1 MWVEITPDDGPSEVR
16 RKASTVRPS
25 PRQVSW
31 QRQELT
37 AFVHFGPNTFTG
49 LEWGTGLDDPAV
61 FDPSGLDCD
70 QWAKALAG
78 AEFRSVILT
87 AKHHDGFCLWPS
99 RYLEH
104 TVAASQF
111 RGDVAAELATAA
123 GAHGLAMGFY
133 LSPAD
138 LHQEKAP
145 GGYYGNG
152 SPVVESVIPTLV
164 EGDDRASLV
173 ASGELPVFNYIV
185 DDYNRFY
192 LNQLYELLTQYGPIA
207 EVWLDGANPTGTA
220 QAYDYDAWFDLIRR
234 LAPEAT
240 IAVGGPDVRWVGNE
254 SGYARD
260 SEWSVV
266 PFTGVPSDL
275 GRSMVAGEVAE
286 EVAGPSQ
293 LLEADYLRWYPA
305 EVDVSIRPGWFYHAE
320 EDDEVKSVPELL
332 DIYRRSVGR
341 NAVLLL
347 NIPPDRRGLFAETDV
362 ARLTEFGAA
371 VRAAYGTDLSGS
383 LPAAINVVGLSE
395 DITQGQQVESFAVD
409 AAVEGD
415 WVEIATGTT
424 IGHRRLLAL
433 PKSIEPTVVR
443 LRILSSRAEATVTL
457 SLHFDP
463 TL

>member
-1 MWVEITPDDGPSEVR
+1 M
-16 RKASTVRPS
+16 
-25 PRQVSW
+25 
-31 QRQELT
+31 
-37 AFVHFGPNTFTG
+37 
-49 LEWGTGLDDPAV
+49 
-61 FDPSGLDCD
+61 
-70 QWAKALAG
+70 
-78 AEFRSVILT
+78 
-87 AKHHDGFCLWPS
+87 
-99 RYLEH
+99 
-104 TVAASQF
+104 
-111 RGDVAAELATAA
+111 
-123 GAHGLAMGFY
+123 
-133 LSPAD
+133 
-138 LHQEKAP
+138 
-145 GGYYGNG
+145 
-152 SPVVESVIPTLV
+152 
-164 EGDDRASLV
+164 
-173 ASGELPVFNYIV
+173 
-185 DDYNRFY
+185 
-192 LNQLYELLTQYGPIA
+192 NQLYELLTQYGPIA

-220 QAYDYDAWFDLIRR
+220 QAYDYGAWFDLIRR

-286 EVAGPSQ
+286 EVAAPSQ

-409 AAVEGD
+409 AAVEGE

-433 PKSIEPTVVR
+433 PKPIEPTAVR
-443 LRILSSRAEATVTL
+443 LRILSSRADATVTL